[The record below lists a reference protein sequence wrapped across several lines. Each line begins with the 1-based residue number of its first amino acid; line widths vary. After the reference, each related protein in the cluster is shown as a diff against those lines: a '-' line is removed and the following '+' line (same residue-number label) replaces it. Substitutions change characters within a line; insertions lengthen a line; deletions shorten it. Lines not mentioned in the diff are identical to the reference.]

1 MRRAH
6 LPSLLEKICWTLTGS
21 ATRHAQGT
29 LVEVRPR
36 VILLRAVILPSSYYE
51 DGYIKGHQLGRYVL
65 LNGQILC

>member
-29 LVEVRPR
+29 LMEVRARVVLLRTVILMMLTLLNCSVNRLVIIMKMDTYR
-36 VILLRAVILPSSYYE
+36 VIS
-51 DGYIKGHQLGRYVL
+51 
-65 LNGQILC
+65 

>member
-6 LPSLLEKICWTLTGS
+6 LPSLLEKLCWTLTGS

-36 VILLRAVILPSSYYE
+36 VILLRAVILMMLTLYNF
-51 DGYIKGHQLGRYVL
+51 L
-65 LNGQILC
+65 